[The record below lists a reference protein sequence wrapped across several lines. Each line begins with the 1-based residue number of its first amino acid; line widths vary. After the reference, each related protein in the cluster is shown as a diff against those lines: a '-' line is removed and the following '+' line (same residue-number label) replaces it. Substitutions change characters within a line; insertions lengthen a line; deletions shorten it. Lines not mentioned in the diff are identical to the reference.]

1 MLLTGMMLAAC
12 GGGSSPSSSTTSSA
26 TAASVAPSVTL
37 GATPTTITAGGTAT
51 LTWSSSNATACTA
64 SGGWTGS
71 EPTSGSFTI
80 AGLRATT
87 SYTLSCTGTSGDT
100 TAAATATVTVT
111 AASAPTVTLGAN
123 PTSVQS
129 GGTSLLTWTSTNT
142 TACTASGGWSGSE
155 PTSGSVMTGAL
166 NAPTSYTLRCTGVG
180 GSRSVSTTVSITS
193 PGSFAVSPL
202 NAALTLSQSQQFT
215 ATVPG
220 GGNATWSVDGT
231 AGGNATVGTISS
243 SGLYTPPSTPGIHL
257 IVATGVVDP
266 TQGGSAT
273 VAVTDLP
280 GIYTYH
286 DDLARTGQNLQ
297 EYALT
302 PASVSSGDFG
312 RIFSCPV
319 DGDVYA
325 QPLYVANLTIGGGV
339 HNVVFI
345 ATQHDSVYAFD
356 ADSTGCVTYWQI
368 SEIDPL
374 AGVTTIPISDIG
386 QGCFDIL
393 TEYGITG
400 TPVIDPNSQ
409 TLYFVANTKENGAYF
424 QRLHAVSLATGAE
437 QPSSPVAI
445 QATIQT
451 NSGTPVNFS
460 PLWENQRSG
469 LVLGAGNIYIGWAAH
484 CDLGD
489 PNQNDNWWGWL
500 MSYDATTLAQT
511 AVFNS
516 TPNNNE
522 GGIWMSGGAPA
533 MDSAGNMYFSTG
545 NGGFDDTGNPP
556 IPPLAP
562 NNDFGMSFLN
572 LNAAT
577 LTVQDFYTPSM
588 WQNWSLNDEDISASG
603 VTVLPDGIGPS
614 GHPNALVGSDKQGH
628 LWLMDRNN
636 LGGFNAALDNTV
648 QYLTLPYA
656 GNCDPNCVF
665 ATPGYYSGSGTVY
678 LGINAGPLL
687 ALPLQNGLF
696 SADGL
701 NNAISA
707 SQSTETYSYPSPTPM
722 ISASP
727 AGNAIVW
734 VLDNSGN
741 GTDTEG
747 PQPVAPAIL
756 RAYDA
761 ADLST
766 TLYDSSLLPSDQGG
780 NAVKFQMPVVANG
793 RVYVGGS
800 HQLTVYGLN

>member
-1 MLLTGMMLAAC
+1 MLLAAMMLAAC
-12 GGGSSPSSSTTSSA
+12 GAGSSPSA
-26 TAASVAPSVTL
+26 
-37 GATPTTITAGGTAT
+37 
-51 LTWSSSNATACTA
+51 
-64 SGGWTGS
+64 
-71 EPTSGSFTI
+71 
-80 AGLRATT
+80 
-87 SYTLSCTGTSGDT
+87 
-100 TAAATATVTVT
+100 
-111 AASAPTVTLGAN
+111 
-123 PTSVQS
+123 
-129 GGTSLLTWTSTNT
+129 
-142 TACTASGGWSGSE
+142 
-155 PTSGSVMTGAL
+155 
-166 NAPTSYTLRCTGVG
+166 
-180 GSRSVSTTVSITS
+180 STTVSITS
-193 PGSFAVSPL
+193 PSSFAVSPL

-220 GGNATWSVDGT
+220 GGNATWSVDDI

-243 SGLYTPPSTPGIHL
+243 SGLYTPPGTPGTHT
-257 IVATGVVDP
+257 IVATSVADP
-266 TQGGSAT
+266 AQGGTAA
-273 VAVTDLP
+273 VAVTDLS

-286 DDLARTGQNLQ
+286 NDLARTGQNLQ

-312 RIFSCPV
+312 QIFSCPV

-345 ATQHDSVYAFD
+345 ATQHDSVYAYD

-368 SEIDPL
+368 SEINAT

-386 QGCFDIL
+386 QGCLDIL

-424 QRLHAVSLATGAE
+424 QRLHAVSLVTGAE
-437 QPSSPVAI
+437 QAGSPVAI

-451 NSGTPVNFS
+451 NAGTAVNFS
-460 PLWENQRSG
+460 PLWENQRPA
-469 LVLGAGNIYIGWAAH
+469 LVLAGGNVYIGWSAH

-489 PNQNDNWWGWL
+489 PNQNYNWWGWL
-500 MSYDATTLAQT
+500 MSYNATTLAQT

-533 MDSAGNMYFSTG
+533 MDSAGNLYFSTG
-545 NGGFDDTGNPP
+545 NGGFDDTGSTP

-562 NNDFGMSFLN
+562 NNDFGMSFLK
-572 LNAAT
+572 LNATT

-588 WQNWSLNDEDISASG
+588 WQNWSDQDFDISSSG

-614 GHPNALVGSDKQGH
+614 GHPNTLVGSDKQGH
-628 LWLMDRNN
+628 LWLMDRSD

-648 QYLTLPYA
+648 QYLTLPDTTS
-656 GNCDPNCVF
+656 CISVDQCVYS
-665 ATPGYYSGSGTVY
+665 TPAYYSGTVY
-678 LGINAGPLL
+678 IGLVQGPLMS
-687 ALPLQNGLF
+687 LPLTGGLF
-696 SADGL
+696 AFDAQTGIATADT
-701 NNAISA
+701 ISN
-707 SQSTETYSYPSPTPM
+707 ETYGYPGATPS

-727 AGNAIVW
+727 SGGALIW

-741 GTDTEG
+741 GTNSADCCVVR
-747 PQPVAPAIL
+747 PVSPAIL

-761 ADLST
+761 TNLGT
-766 TLYDSSLLPSDQGG
+766 TLYDSSLLPSDQAG
-780 NAVKFQMPVVANG
+780 NAIKFQVPVVANG

-800 HQLTVYGLN
+800 HQLTVYGLH